1 MMGSPPPL
9 TASLPSFSFM
19 DESQPRPA
27 DDTDFL
33 PSWSR
38 TLSPSPRLLP
48 ANFGTSDSTNSPT
61 KAGENGLLGA
71 DGEEISAWATSQN
84 MPDVGIGLSPV
95 LAPTHMDS
103 SLALDAPSESLGGP
117 ARLLGGAYDYG
128 FKKFHPTPAA
138 EAPPPLQPRSIPPKS
153 PAPLSFANVA
163 ALPAMSPT
171 ELQASALH
179 SPPAPVAP
187 HSPVLSIPKPEEPSI
202 DFAEFLTEGLQLRTT
217 DGLVDSDEPDTRVQ
231 AYAKLEFDHFDIYIQ
246 KLSVVIGR
254 RPAGPAATRK
264 PSLSSKDVRKLEGFM
279 LGGGA
284 AIKQEE
290 TLPTLPLVTPPAPA
304 PSAKGKEKAAD
315 DPFSEF
321 VKSSPPLV
329 PSITVAADILIP
341 SISLPPASDSIQ
353 PAPSTSAVPI
363 DSKPT
368 PATPARSQDAV
379 TDIDLGPVRA
389 VSRQHGKLYFDYEVG
404 GWVLEVL
411 GRNGVVIEGNWRAK
425 GTKTLLLERTKIQI
439 ADRIFHFV
447 LPSIDVSTI
456 VPLADPSASA
466 KAKGR
471 GKGKGKGK
479 GKMRPRADDA
489 SSSLSEVSDSDVELS
504 PLQTP
509 SVELAPSTAMPPPS
523 TAALSVSPVPLSVS
537 PAPKSTSPALVPVP
551 RATSVPTAAP
561 ASTSARSSRSPLPRQ
576 ASINA
581 LSLAP
586 PPRAASKG
594 AVYTTSPAPPPRAAS
609 QESVYS
615 EEALELGRQRA
626 EMVAQLLAARQ
637 YGGNVPPK
645 RGGKGKGVPRP
656 PPGKGLGKGKGLP
669 PRPRRVSNASWDDD
683 EDEEDDESDG
693 DSDESDE
700 DEEMA
705 DVSLDGLIGLK
716 GKSATQQMPAV
727 GKIVLKRAPSQP
739 TPPPP
744 APAPLVAKKQP
755 KRNRDPNLAPP
766 SIAPTPPSVAVA
778 PTPAAA
784 PVSSSAPPFPSV
796 LPALPHVASTSLPAL
811 PTSSVSLPSLPSKA
825 TPSPAVSATPLLS
838 TDALPPLPP
847 LASTTTTSTAPLPS
861 FMDSSLP
868 AAVSAP
874 SAPAPAPASAGRADP
889 YALPPPVVSSSTVP
903 APATLPAAVPAAT
916 AVTNGQA
923 GAAPKK
929 AKARVPKAAG
939 ASTQKKA
946 KTTAPP
952 APAPG
957 AANATPSVLVA
968 APTPSVFAAPPT
980 TSLPAASITPVPPSI
995 APAAPVPAA
1004 APKPRA
1010 SPYTPAAYPPG
1021 AKPPDAAPADNPMAK
1036 PPYTYAS
1043 LIAQAVSGAEN
1054 KKLTLNGIYDW
1065 ITARWPYFR
1074 DNQNGWQNSIRHN
1087 LTPARGFLKVPRR
1100 SDEPGKGAFW
1110 TIDPAQL
1117 GNFDGYHFRKVIPAA
1132 PSTKGASVSP
1142 APGAVGSPAGSSAA
1156 GARPSPSPAP
1166 SGSTAPAA
1174 SANAT
1179 LAKPLP
1185 IVVAPIPDS
1194 YVRPAPPPDN
1204 GQPTDELT
1212 ASLLADPPIV
1222 LHEGKLILNP
1232 GIFSHLTEDQ
1242 LKNLQGLPASNA
1254 LQILQAYVVQ
1264 HFKEKMRKAAA
1275 EKAAK
1280 AKAAGGGGAATAA
1293 KPASTSFA
1301 GSSTTTSR
1309 PAGSANKAKATT
1321 TAATKAASSSK
1332 SAKRE
1337 REPDIDLTGPP
1348 AKVVKASSKK

>member
-1 MMGSPPPL
+1 MMGSPPSL

-19 DESQPRPA
+19 DDSQPRPA

-48 ANFGTSDSTNSPT
+48 TTFGTSGASDSTNSPT
-61 KAGENGLLGA
+61 KTGENGLLGA
-71 DGEEISAWATSQN
+71 DGEEINAWATSQN

-95 LAPTHMDS
+95 LAPTHMNS

-163 ALPAMSPT
+163 ALPSMSPT
-171 ELQASALH
+171 ELQAPVLH
-179 SPPAPVAP
+179 SPPEPPAAPATP
-187 HSPVLSIPKPEEPSI
+187 HSPVLSTPKPEEPSI

-217 DGLVDSDEPDTRVQ
+217 DGLADPDEPDTRVQ

-254 RPAGPAATRK
+254 RPAGAAAARK
-264 PSLSSKDVRKLEGFM
+264 YSLSSKDERKLEHFM
-279 LGGGA
+279 LVGGA
-284 AIKQEE
+284 AVKEEE
-290 TLPTLPLVTPPAPA
+290 TLPTIPLVTPPAPA
-304 PSAKGKEKAAD
+304 TSAKGKEKATD

-329 PSITVAADILIP
+329 PSITVAADIAIP
-341 SISLPPASDSIQ
+341 SISLPPAGDSIQ

-368 PATPARSQDAV
+368 PATPARSQDV
-379 TDIDLGPVRA
+379 LTDIDLGPVRA
-389 VSRQHGKLYFDYEVG
+389 VSRQHGKLYFEYEVG

-447 LPSIDVSTI
+447 LPSIDVSTV
-456 VPLADPSASA
+456 VPLAGPSASA

-479 GKMRPRADDA
+479 GKMRARADDA

-509 SVELAPSTAMPPPS
+509 SVELAPPTAIPPP
-523 TAALSVSPVPLSVS
+523 AAATLSVSPVPPSVS
-537 PAPKSTSPALVPVP
+537 PAPPPHSPAPKSASPALVPVP

-561 ASTSARSSRSPLPRQ
+561 ASTLARPSRSPLPRQ

-594 AVYTTSPAPPPRAAS
+594 AVYTASPAPPPRAAS

-637 YGGNVPPK
+637 YGGKVPPK

-669 PRPRRVSNASWDDD
+669 PRPRRVSNASWDDED
-683 EDEEDDESDG
+683 DEEDESDE
-693 DSDESDE
+693 DSDES

-716 GKSATQQMPAV
+716 GKSATQQMPSV

-766 SIAPTPPSVAVA
+766 SIAPTPPPLAVA
-778 PTPAAA
+778 PAPAAA
-784 PVSSSAPPFPSV
+784 PVSSSASPLPSV
-796 LPALPHVASTSLPAL
+796 LPALPPVPSNSLPAL
-811 PTSSVSLPSLPSKA
+811 PTSSVSLPALPPRA
-825 TPSPAVSATPLLS
+825 TPSPAVSATTPLLS

-847 LASTTTTSTAPLPS
+847 LAPTATTSTAPLPA
-861 FMDSSLP
+861 FLPSSLP
-868 AAVSAP
+868 PAVSGP
-874 SAPAPAPASAGRADP
+874 PAPAPTLATRADP
-889 YALPPPVVSSSTVP
+889 YALPPPVASSSTAP
-903 APATLPAAVPAAT
+903 APAALPAAAPAAPS
-916 AVTNGQA
+916 GQA

-929 AKARVPKAAG
+929 AKARAPKAAG

-946 KTTAPP
+946 KTAAPP

-957 AANATPSVLVA
+957 AANETPSVLVA
-968 APTPSVFAAPPT
+968 APTPSVLAAPPT
-980 TSLPAASITPVPPSI
+980 TSLPAASVTPAPAPI

-1117 GNFDGYHFRKVIPAA
+1117 GNFDGYHFRKVVPAA

-1166 SGSTAPAA
+1166 SGSTAPPA

-1293 KPASTSFA
+1293 KP
-1301 GSSTTTSR
+1301 
-1309 PAGSANKAKATT
+1309 GSATKGKATT
-1321 TAATKAASSSK
+1321 TTATKAASSSK